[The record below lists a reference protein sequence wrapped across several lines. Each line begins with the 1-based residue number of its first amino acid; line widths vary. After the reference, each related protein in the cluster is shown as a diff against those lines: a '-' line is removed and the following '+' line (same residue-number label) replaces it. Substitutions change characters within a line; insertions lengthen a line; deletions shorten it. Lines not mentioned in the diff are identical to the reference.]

1 MYQKTGIRIN
11 HISGFV
17 NQFSDIWR
25 YHQNKGGEFVFY
37 DRFFE
42 LCQRKGVTPTKV
54 ARDLGLRQSTVSM
67 WKKQGTTPKYDTVN
81 KLADYFGVTTDDL
94 YDIKPLPDGK
104 VELNLSSGKETVTLP
119 GKTLEF
125 KAVTAF
131 LKEIG
136 FLIGLNESLFDELTE
151 SGVDPKEAEAWVIAD
166 KRAKKVYLAKATD
179 VDALEDRILSF
190 SKFEIY
196 ELLRRIKETD
206 IYDKYLIPWPPT
218 PEPPQTPPAPQES
231 RDTTP
236 PPEGTEEP
244 QEGE

>member
-1 MYQKTGIRIN
+1 M
-11 HISGFV
+11 
-17 NQFSDIWR
+17 
-25 YHQNKGGEFVFY
+25 FY

-166 KRAKKVYLAKATD
+166 KRAKKVY
-179 VDALEDRILSF
+179 
-190 SKFEIY
+190 
-196 ELLRRIKETD
+196 
-206 IYDKYLIPWPPT
+206 
-218 PEPPQTPPAPQES
+218 
-231 RDTTP
+231 
-236 PPEGTEEP
+236 
-244 QEGE
+244 

>member
-1 MYQKTGIRIN
+1 M
-11 HISGFV
+11 
-17 NQFSDIWR
+17 
-25 YHQNKGGEFVFY
+25 FY

-218 PEPPQTPPAPQES
+218 TVAHQPPPRDETPG
-231 RDTTP
+231 RGTDTTP
-236 PPEGTEEP
+236 APEG
-244 QEGE
+244 GERS